1 MPTKC
6 QLELH
11 VEPSVL
17 GSHTKVQI
25 WPVNNNHIHAQH
37 NIKHSFKYNM
47 THKVHSNC
55 EETVEKHVKGVY
67 GCTYTSIH
75 CKGT

>member
-55 EETVEKHVKGVY
+55 EETVEK
-67 GCTYTSIH
+67 TR
-75 CKGT
+75 